1 MSAQPPSLR
10 QRIDEVEARVARRQ
24 ERLPLRWQDTQ
35 RAASTLLRV
44 DRTLPL
50 IAIATAILAAY
61 LVLRRP
67 VQAVKAGGVV
77 GMLVT
82 TGLALLRPRYGA
94 LYSLAWELLKRHHST
109 SARKTQR

>member
-1 MSAQPPSLR
+1 MNQHPPSLR
-10 QRIDEVEARVARRQ
+10 RRIDEVEASVARRQ
-24 ERLPLRWQDTQ
+24 ERLPLRWHEAQ
-35 RAASTLLRV
+35 RATSTLLRV

-50 IAIATAILAAY
+50 IAIATAIVAAY

-67 VQAVKAGGVV
+67 AQAVKAGGIV

-94 LYSLAWELLKRHHST
+94 LYSLAWELLKRHRST
-109 SARKTQR
+109 TGRKTQR